1 MIEIVPCG
9 GEFPRIWPIA
19 RAHLVPGYGPDVT
32 FPYETKQCIWPSS
45 PKEKISWLKG
55 KTRQRHIEQL
65 SREKKKKWPAIRFH
79 RMSSGYGE
87 FQDKVVSRPNGSVS
101 SRNLPWRRAYLKNS
115 HQCYLFP
122 ALVRRWHKIDSF
134 ARWKEETPTISMQ
147 SAIHLRSSP
156 GWIATKKLAPRIQE
170 FCDIMA
176 LHRGARYYGK
186 LRRFCASFKTLRGE
200 NLVPSHNCT

>member
-1 MIEIVPCG
+1 MDRTLRFRTKRSNVFGRHPQKRK
-9 GEFPRIWPIA
+9 FPGW
-19 RAHLVPGYGPDVT
+19 
-32 FPYETKQCIWPSS
+32 
-45 PKEKISWLKG
+45 
-55 KTRQRHIEQL
+55 
-65 SREKKKKWPAIRFH
+65 REKRDSDISSSYPGRRKKKWPAIRFH